1 MSLSASDR
9 PVAKHRTSN
18 TMPMPPVPIS
28 RIDSYPGISM
38 FSSAYLK
45 AKRTCCYVCDR
56 VALRCRD
63 GTAESDV
70 SLRQKVG
77 LLTDQLTVRMYGSQ
91 ASALN
96 QVIKLYGGRFRLVQN
111 RLKAILVVGF
121 YVRDFFQCSLELFP
135 IEESGA
141 TRCSRGWQTDLRAL
155 RTRTLPR
162 RHGPWLQAQRRA
174 GTNPRVLRYSCS
186 YPLSFYSPQ
195 KLARCQHLNSKPLN
209 THEMADVM
217 RDNRVRVSSYG

>member
-1 MSLSASDR
+1 
-9 PVAKHRTSN
+9 
-18 TMPMPPVPIS
+18 
-28 RIDSYPGISM
+28 M

-141 TRCSRGWQTDLRAL
+141 GLDVVAAGKPICEHCGHELFHGDMVPGCKLSGALVQILGYCDTLAHIPSPSILRKNSRG
-155 RTRTLPR
+155 
-162 RHGPWLQAQRRA
+162 
-174 GTNPRVLRYSCS
+174 
-186 YPLSFYSPQ
+186 
-195 KLARCQHLNSKPLN
+195 
-209 THEMADVM
+209 
-217 RDNRVRVSSYG
+217 VST